1 MAVNF
6 TNNFKNILDKLESIL
21 EAEFKGA
28 LPVYKGNT
36 VPKGINQALQ
46 LIPTGSILL
55 EYNTT
60 SETREFSITVRFIFA
75 EVNVRET
82 ALDHILRYV
91 SRIEALIHDNVSM
104 TLDKGSDADNSNAF
118 NCRFESTDLNSDE
131 ESGVYVTEWVWKCQ
145 HLGNVG

>member
-1 MAVNF
+1 MAVTF
-6 TNNFKNILDKLESIL
+6 TNNWKNILDKLESIL
-21 EAEFKGA
+21 ETEFKGA

-36 VPKGINQALQ
+36 VPKGVNQALQ
-46 LIPTGSILL
+46 LVPTGSVLSD
-55 EYNTT
+55 YNAT

-75 EVNVRET
+75 EVNVKET

-104 TLDKGSDADNSNAF
+104 TLSDSTNAF
-118 NCRFESTDLNSDE
+118 NCRFETTDLNTDE
-131 ESGVYVTEWVWKCQ
+131 ESGIYITEWAWKCQ